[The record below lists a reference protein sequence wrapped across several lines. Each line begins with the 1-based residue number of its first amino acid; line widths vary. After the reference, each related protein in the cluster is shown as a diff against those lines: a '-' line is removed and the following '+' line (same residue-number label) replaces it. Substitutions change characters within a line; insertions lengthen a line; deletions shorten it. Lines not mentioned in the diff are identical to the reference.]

1 MTEKSTEELKNTVS
15 MTDTGSPVMSPEIG
29 ADFAGLEA
37 FKDRWQRAIESGQ
50 LEAARQHIEQAEAWA
65 GQHGDDRQRDYI
77 TCARA
82 AVAIQLGHGAK
93 ELPRLREILMRG
105 ADANNCRLAAYH
117 ISLHYE
123 LVKSFKK
130 SLFYARIA
138 LERAEALGRTDWLAA
153 SHNQIGN
160 ALLGESF
167 VDQAYAEYERAL
179 ALMGEDEP
187 TVWRAH
193 VLVNLGYCNVLLER
207 HRSGYTY
214 LYRGL
219 RMLRRLKADRYLAG
233 LLLDLCFAH
242 LETGR
247 YRYALRHATMAL
259 RLAEK
264 TGHAEAV
271 KNALFLIGQAANLCG
286 DARGAR
292 DYFTRLHE
300 DFFPRDKYL
309 PGFLLAVD
317 VRKMINLHA

>member
-1 MTEKSTEELKNTVS
+1 
-15 MTDTGSPVMSPEIG
+15 MSPEIG
-29 ADFAGLEA
+29 ADFAGLED
-37 FKDRWQRAIESGQ
+37 FKERCKRALETGQ
-50 LEAARQHIEQAEAWA
+50 LEVAEHYIEQARTWA
-65 GQHGDDRQRDYI
+65 NEHGDERQRDYV
-77 TCARA
+77 TCACA
-82 AVAIQLGHGAK
+82 AVAIQLGRGVQ

-105 ADANNCRLAAYH
+105 ADPNNCRLAAYH

-138 LERAEALGRTDWLAA
+138 LERAEALGRPDWLAA

-167 VDQAYAEYERAL
+167 VGQAYAEYERAL
-179 ALMGEDEP
+179 GLMTDDEP

-193 VLVNLGYCNVLLER
+193 VLMNLGYCNVLQER
-207 HRSGYTY
+207 FRAGYTY

-219 RMLRRLKADRYLAG
+219 RMLRKLKAERYLAA

-247 YRYALRHATMAL
+247 YRYALRHATLAL

-264 TGHAEAV
+264 TGHTEAV
-271 KNALFLIGQAANLCG
+271 KNALFLIGEAANLSG
-286 DARGAR
+286 DASGAR
-292 DYFTRLHE
+292 EHFTRLHE